1 MIAFFAEP
9 FAFPFMLRALAA
21 SVLTGAVCGLV
32 GTYVVLRGMAFF
44 GDALAHS
51 VLPGV
56 AVGYLVG
63 RGSRTV
69 VFGWALGSAAVAA
82 LAMGALA
89 RRSKLKEDTSIGI
102 VFVSMFA
109 LGIALI
115 STTRGYAVDLAHF
128 LFGNVL
134 GVSPAQLQMVAA
146 LSGIV
151 ALIVIVLRNG
161 FLVVS
166 FDPILAHTL
175 RLPVRL
181 LNNLLLLLLAAT
193 VVVCLQSVGIALTLA
208 MLVLPPS
215 TGYLLARRLPAMMLI
230 STSAGALAGVFGL
243 YLSYYARIAAGPAV
257 VLVGVG
263 LFVFALAVSPR
274 RGQLLV
280 R

>member
-1 MIAFFAEP
+1 MIAFFTEP
-9 FAFPFMLRALAA
+9 FAFPFMLRALGAA
-21 SVLTGAVCGLV
+21 TLTGVVCGLV
-32 GTYVVLRGMAFF
+32 GVYVVLRGMAFF

-69 VFGWALGSAAVAA
+69 VFGWALGSAAAA
-82 LAMGALA
+82 SLAMGALA
-89 RRSKLKEDTSIGI
+89 RRAKLKEDTAIGI

-115 STTRGYAVDLAHF
+115 STARGYAVDLAHF

-134 GVSPAQLQMVAA
+134 GVSPLQLQLVAA
-146 LSGIV
+146 LGGFV
-151 ALIVIVLRNG
+151 GLTVLVLQRG
-161 FLVVS
+161 FLLIS
-166 FDPILAHTL
+166 FDPGLAHTL
-175 RLPVRL
+175 RLPVRFL
-181 LNNLLLLLLAAT
+181 HNLLLLLLAAT

-215 TGYLLARRLPAMMLI
+215 TGYLLARRVAGMMVVSVL
-230 STSAGALAGVFGL
+230 AGALSGVFGL

-263 LFVFALAVSPR
+263 LFLLALAVSPR
-274 RGQLLV
+274 RGALLV

>member
-1 MIAFFAEP
+1 
-9 FAFPFMLRALAA
+9 
-21 SVLTGAVCGLV
+21 
-32 GTYVVLRGMAFF
+32 
-44 GDALAHS
+44 
-51 VLPGV
+51 
-56 AVGYLVG
+56 
-63 RGSRTV
+63 V

-146 LSGIV
+146 LSGFV
-151 ALIVIVLRNG
+151 ALIVVVLRNG

-263 LFVFALAVSPR
+263 LFILALAVSPR

>member
-1 MIAFFAEP
+1 MITFLAEP

-21 SVLTGAVCGLV
+21 AVLTGAVCGLV
-32 GTYVVLRGMAFF
+32 GVYVVLRGMAFF

-89 RRSKLKEDTSIGI
+89 RRARLKEDTAIGI

-115 STTRGYAVDLAHF
+115 STARGYAVDLAHF

-134 GVSPAQLQMVAA
+134 GVSPMQLQMIAV

-151 ALIVIVLRNG
+151 VLALLVFRNG
-161 FLVVS
+161 FLVTA
-166 FDPILAHTL
+166 FDPVLAQTL
-175 RLPVRL
+175 RLPVRAL
-181 LNNLLLLLLAAT
+181 HNLLLLLLAAT

-215 TGYLLARRLPAMMLI
+215 TGYLLARRVPGVMVV
-230 STSAGALAGVFGL
+230 SVGAGVLAGVCGL

-263 LFVFALAVSPR
+263 LFLLSLVVSPR
-274 RGQLLV
+274 RGALFT

>member
-1 MIAFFAEP
+1 MIAFFTEP
-9 FAFPFMLRALAA
+9 FAFPFMVRALAA
-21 SVLTGAVCGLV
+21 AALTGATCGLV

-63 RGSRTV
+63 RGSRAV

-89 RRSKLKEDTSIGI
+89 RRARLKEDTAIGI
-102 VFVSMFA
+102 VLVSMFA

-115 STTRGYAVDLAHF
+115 STSRGYAVDLAHF

-134 GVSPAQLQMVAA
+134 GVSPVQLQMIGA
-146 LSGIV
+146 LSGFV
-151 ALIVIVLRNG
+151 ALVVLVLRRG

-166 FDPILAHTL
+166 FDPVLARTL
-175 RLPVRL
+175 RLPVRF
-181 LNNLLLLLLAAT
+181 LNNGLLLLLAGT
-193 VVVCLQSVGIALTLA
+193 VVVCLQSVGVALTLA
-208 MLVLPPS
+208 MLVLPPT
-215 TGYLLARRLPAMMLI
+215 TGYLLARRLPGMTAI
-230 STSAGALAGVFGL
+230 SVAAGVLAGVFGL

-263 LFVFALAVSPR
+263 IFLLALVVSPR

>member
-1 MIAFFAEP
+1 MIAFFTEP

-134 GVSPAQLQMVAA
+134 GVSSAQLQMVAA
-146 LSGIV
+146 LSGFV
-151 ALIVIVLRNG
+151 VLIVIVLRHG

-263 LFVFALAVSPR
+263 LFILALAVSPR